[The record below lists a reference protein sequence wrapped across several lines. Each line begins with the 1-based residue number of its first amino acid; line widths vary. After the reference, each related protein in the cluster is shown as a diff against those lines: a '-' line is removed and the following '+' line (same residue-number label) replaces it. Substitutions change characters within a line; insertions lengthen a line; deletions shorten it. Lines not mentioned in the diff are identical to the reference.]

1 MKLLYKVLSYSYIMV
16 ASDRGYYSIA
26 LERDELNRYFGG
38 GIPKNSLI
46 LLEGI
51 DGAGKSILCQRLTY
65 ALLENGVK
73 ITYLSTELNTL
84 DFIKQMDSVKY
95 SITSHMLDKNL
106 LFLTMVPFLGKV
118 KFDDDIDFVDKIIK
132 EKSIFESDV
141 IIFDTMSFLLIK
153 KNDTDEAYF
162 KIVNFF
168 RNLNNLNKIV
178 LFTIDP
184 THLDEKFLTLLRSV
198 SDLYIQCEVKQ
209 FAGEIVRAM
218 MIKRFKRPKDLYMST
233 IPFRVEPEEGV
244 IIEIGGFS

>member
-1 MKLLYKVLSYSYIMV
+1 MV
-16 ASDRGYYSIA
+16 ASDRGYFSIA

-38 GIPKNSLI
+38 GIPKSSMI
-46 LLEGI
+46 LLEGV

-65 ALLENGVK
+65 ALLKNDVK

-84 DFIKQMDSVKY
+84 DFIKQMDSIKY
-95 SITSHMLDKNL
+95 SIAKDMLDRKL

-118 KFDDDIDFVDKIIK
+118 KFNDDEDFVDRIIK
-132 EKSIFESDV
+132 EKSIFESDI
-141 IIFDTMSFLLIK
+141 IIFDTMSFLFIK
-153 KNDTDEAYF
+153 KNDSDEAYF
-162 KIVNFF
+162 KIINFF
-168 RNLNNLNKIV
+168 RSLNNVNKTV

-198 SDLYIQCEVKQ
+198 ADLYINCEVKN

-233 IPFRVEPEEGV
+233 IPFRVEPAEGL

>member
-1 MKLLYKVLSYSYIMV
+1 MV
-16 ASDRGYYSIA
+16 ASGRGYYSLS

-38 GIPKNSLI
+38 GIPKSSLI
-46 LLEGI
+46 LLEGV
-51 DGAGKSILCQRLTY
+51 DGAGKSILCQRFTY
-65 ALLENGVK
+65 ALLNNGAT

-84 DFIKQMDSVKY
+84 DFIKQMDSIKY
-95 SITSHMLDKNL
+95 SVSKHMLDKNL

-118 KFDDDIDFVDKIIK
+118 KFDDEEDFVDRIIK
-132 EKSIFESDV
+132 EKSIFESDI

-168 RNLNNLNKIV
+168 RNLNNLNKTV

-198 SDLYIQCEVKQ
+198 ADLYINCEVKS

-218 MIKRFKRPKDLYMST
+218 SIKRFKRPMDLYMST
-233 IPFRVEPEEGV
+233 IPFRVEPAEGL